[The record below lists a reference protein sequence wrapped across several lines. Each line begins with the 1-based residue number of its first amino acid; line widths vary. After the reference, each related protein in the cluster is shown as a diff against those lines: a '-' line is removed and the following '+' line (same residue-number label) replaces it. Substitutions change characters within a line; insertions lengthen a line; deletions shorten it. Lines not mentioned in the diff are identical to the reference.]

1 MNALLVDDD
10 VQYCEFFL
18 ECLKGIC
25 CELEMEVVCESC
37 QDVGWVLKNR
47 TGYDIYFLDI
57 EMEGIN
63 GIELAVEIRR
73 RKASCEIFFVSFHEG
88 YVFDT
93 FSIGVGGFIRKQTLK
108 PDLHKALQFIMRRE
122 LKERF
127 TVQIQ
132 MTSGESLKVKPVE
145 LLYCKSEEHYV
156 QFYWKDERRE
166 MHRVKLSAVEKVLK
180 EYDFLRVHERYLVN
194 RGYIQELRR
203 NKLYMANG
211 EEIPIS
217 RSLKKKI
224 QMILFD
230 LKEQ

>member
-10 VQYCEFFL
+10 VQYCEIFM
-18 ECLKGIC
+18 ECLQNIC
-25 CELEMEVVCESC
+25 LELEINIVCEIC
-37 QDVGWVLKNR
+37 QDVRWVLENR
-47 TGYDIYFLDI
+47 TDYDIYFLDI

-63 GIELAVEIRR
+63 GIELAEEIRR
-73 RKASCEIFFVSFHEG
+73 GNVLCEIFFVSFHEN

-93 FSIGVGGFIRKQTLK
+93 FGVSAGGFIRKQKLK
-108 PDLHKALQFIMRRE
+108 PDLYKALQIIRKHE
-122 LKERF
+122 LKEQF
-127 TVQIQ
+127 IAVIQIKN
-132 MTSGESLKVKPVE
+132 GERLSVKPTD
-145 LLYCKSEEHYV
+145 LLYCQSEGHYV
-156 QFYWKDERRE
+156 RFQWQGEKNKFY
-166 MHRVKLSAVEKVLK
+166 RVKLDEVENALK
-180 EYDFLRVHERYLVN
+180 GHDFLRVHERYLVN
-194 RGYIQELRR
+194 RKYIRELRM